1 MKEVFATKSQFE
13 EIARKYG
20 TPVHIYDEKGIRENA
35 RKLYDAFSWNK
46 GYKEYFAVKALPN
59 PYILEILKDEGCGAD
74 CSSLPELYLADA
86 VGLSGTDVCFTSNDT
101 PISEYKK
108 ALETHRNAFV

>member
-1 MKEVFATKSQFE
+1 MNRMKEVFTTKSQFE

-46 GYKEYFAVKALPN
+46 GYKEYFAVKATPT
-59 PYILEILKDEGCGAD
+59 PGILKILKEEAAEPTAPALPSL
-74 CSSLPELYLADA
+74 CSPKSA
-86 VGLSGTDVCFTSNDT
+86 VS
-101 PISEYKK
+101 P
-108 ALETHRNAFV
+108 ARR